1 VEVEGLLV
9 IDVDRKER
17 VDSKE
22 EDWKKEG
29 EKMWPMPKDAKW
41 RAQAILKSICE
52 LFGCSI

>member
-29 EKMWPMPKDAKW
+29 EKMWPMPKDAK
-41 RAQAILKSICE
+41 
-52 LFGCSI
+52 